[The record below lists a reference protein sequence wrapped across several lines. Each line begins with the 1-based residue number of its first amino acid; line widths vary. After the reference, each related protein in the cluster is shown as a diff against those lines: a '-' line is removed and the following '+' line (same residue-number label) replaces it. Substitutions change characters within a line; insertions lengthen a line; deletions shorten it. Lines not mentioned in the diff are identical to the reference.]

1 MTLKARIDADLKS
14 AMKDKDHTRLEAIRL
29 LRAAIQRR
37 EVDERTTLDDTQIL
51 AVAEKLVKQARE
63 SIAQFEQGGRA
74 DLAEKERA
82 QIAVFEAYLPEQLGA
97 AEVEAAIAAAIA
109 ETGAGSMRDMG
120 KVMGLLKQRLQGQ
133 ADMAA
138 VSALVKQR
146 LNG

>member
-1 MTLKARIDADLKS
+1 MSLKSRIDADLKS
-14 AMKDKDHTRLEAIRL
+14 AMKNKDHARLEAIRL

-37 EVDERTTLDDTQIL
+37 EVDERIELDDPQIL

-63 SIAQFEQGGRA
+63 SIGQFEQGGRS
-74 DLAEKERA
+74 DLVEKERA

-97 AEVEAAIAAAIA
+97 AEIEAAIAAAIA

-138 VSALVKQR
+138 VSALVKDR
-146 LNG
+146 LSG